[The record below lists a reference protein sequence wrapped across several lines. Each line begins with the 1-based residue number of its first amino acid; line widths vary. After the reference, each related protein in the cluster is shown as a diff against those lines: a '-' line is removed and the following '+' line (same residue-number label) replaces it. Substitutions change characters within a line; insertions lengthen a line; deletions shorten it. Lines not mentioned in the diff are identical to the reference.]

1 MKWTD
6 RITESLNNITIK
18 MQDKTI
24 DLQKQQINKQKE
36 QIKVLE
42 NLVTLLM
49 THQGY
54 KKRQIYATLHTGQ
67 LVDNDLPKS
76 R

>member
-6 RITESLNNITIK
+6 RITESLNNVTIK

-24 DLQKQQINKQKE
+24 DLQKQQIHKQKE
-36 QIKVLE
+36 QIKTLE
-42 NLVTLLM
+42 DLVTLLM

-54 KKRQIYATLHTGQ
+54 KKKHIFATLHTGK
-67 LVDNDLPKS
+67 LVDNNIPKT
-76 R
+76 